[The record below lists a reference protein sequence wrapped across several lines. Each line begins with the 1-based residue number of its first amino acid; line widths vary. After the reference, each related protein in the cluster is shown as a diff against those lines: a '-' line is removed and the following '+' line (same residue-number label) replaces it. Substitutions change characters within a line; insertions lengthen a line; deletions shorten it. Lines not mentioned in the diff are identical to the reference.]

1 MGLEPLLE
9 HRRTRPKAVFVDDV
23 DNVEMWMR
31 GERPRLAARPVR
43 PAVTSRVMIYT
54 LTMNPSLDVDLVV
67 DELIPDDSNRV
78 KQHRVYPG
86 GKGLNVSRVVK
97 EMGGATMALTFLGGH
112 AGDTVGSLLRAGEI
126 PFEAIEVTGETR
138 TNVFVTDRK
147 NSTVTRI
154 NQRGETLTDRAIRL
168 LVDKLDLLD
177 LRKVSYLVLGGSLPG
192 DTSKDLYIKGIAQL
206 NAKRDPCKILLD
218 ADGDTLMKSLEAKP
232 AIIKPNTHEASRAL
246 GRKVETLEEVV
257 DAAKEFRSM
266 GVETVVVS
274 MGSRGAVVASEDG
287 IWKANAPKVTE
298 VSAVGAGDSFI
309 GGFLSTLSLGLD
321 AGAALKRACAA
332 GAATA
337 LTPGTEL
344 CHASDIHR
352 LVERVTLE
360 RIE

>member
-1 MGLEPLLE
+1 M
-9 HRRTRPKAVFVDDV
+9 DDV
-23 DNVEMWMR
+23 DKVEMWTSGGR
-31 GERPRLAARPVR
+31 HRFGALPHR
-43 PAVTSRVMIYT
+43 PAVPFRFMIYT

-67 DELIPDDSNRV
+67 DELVPDDSNRV
-78 KQHRVYPG
+78 REHRAYPG

-112 AGDTVGSLLRAGEI
+112 AGDTIASLLRDGDI
-126 PFEAIEVTGETR
+126 PFESIEVSGETR

-147 NSTVTRI
+147 NRTVTRI
-154 NQRGETLTDRAIRL
+154 NQKGETLTDRAIRL
-168 LVDKLDLLD
+168 LFDKLDLLD

-192 DTSKDLYIKGIAQL
+192 DTARDLYLKLIHQL
-206 NAKRDPCKILLD
+206 NEKRDPCRILLD
-218 ADGDTLMKSLEAKP
+218 ADGDTLMKSLEARP

-246 GRKVETLEEVV
+246 GRTIETLDDVV
-257 DAAKEFRSM
+257 GAAKEFRER

-274 MGSRGAVVASEDG
+274 MGSRGAVVASDDG
-287 IWKANAPKVTE
+287 IWRAKAPEIVE
-298 VSAVGAGDSFI
+298 ISAVGAGDSFI
-309 GGFLSTLSLGLD
+309 GGFLSTLALGLD
-321 AGAALKRACAA
+321 SGAALKRACAA

-352 LVERVTLE
+352 LVERVSLE

>member
-1 MGLEPLLE
+1 MDTSDREAG
-9 HRRTRPKAVFVDDV
+9 
-23 DNVEMWMR
+23 
-31 GERPRLAARPVR
+31 GVR
-43 PAVTSRVMIYT
+43 VGVPSAVMIYT

-78 KQHRVYPG
+78 KQHRSYAG

-97 EMGGATMALTFLGGH
+97 EMGGATMALTFLGGN
-112 AGDTVGSLLRAGEI
+112 AGDTVAALLREAEI
-126 PFEAIEVTGETR
+126 SFESIEVSGETR

-147 NSTVTRI
+147 NRTVTRI

-168 LVDKLDLLD
+168 LFDKLDLLD

-192 DTSKDLYIKGIAQL
+192 DTNKDLYLKLVARL
-206 NAKRDPCKILLD
+206 NEKKDPCRILLD

-257 DAAKEFRSM
+257 EAAKEFRSK
-266 GVETVVVS
+266 GIETVVVS
-274 MGSRGAVVASEDG
+274 MGSRGAVVASDDG
-287 IWKANAPKVTE
+287 IWKANAPDVEE

-309 GGFLSTLSLGLD
+309 GGFLSTLVLGLD

-344 CHASDIHR
+344 CHASDIQR
-352 LVERVTLE
+352 LVDRVSLE